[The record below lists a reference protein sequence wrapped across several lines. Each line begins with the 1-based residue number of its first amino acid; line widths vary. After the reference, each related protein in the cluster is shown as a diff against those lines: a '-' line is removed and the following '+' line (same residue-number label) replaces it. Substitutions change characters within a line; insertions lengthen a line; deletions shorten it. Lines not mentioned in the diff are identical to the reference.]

1 MDLPDENFD
10 EICNNSEIKTI
21 NGIPKEYFIYASYKF
36 FRDNKI
42 FQNFVIPENIKTRF
56 KDIKSLQKI
65 DLQAINRHK
74 KTTDQTFKKLK
85 LMKI

>member
-1 MDLPDENFD
+1 MDGISYSIPIKKMIDIMDLPDENFD

-42 FQNFVIPENIKTRF
+42 FQNFVIPENIKQ
-56 KDIKSLQKI
+56 DLKI
-65 DLQAINRHK
+65 LNL
-74 KTTDQTFKKLK
+74 FKKLTYK
-85 LMKI
+85 L

>member
-1 MDLPDENFD
+1 M
-10 EICNNSEIKTI
+10 
-21 NGIPKEYFIYASYKF
+21 EYQKNILYMLHTSF